1 MSKPL
6 SVKIKKDKVLK
17 ALRTSLSKRMTWKDD
32 YAKERAK
39 YEKAQKAWENAVI
52 KKVGKNTKPSE
63 ISVRVWGDKVRVQY
77 EFNLKLKA
85 FPDEPQAPET
95 KNDWQVRQEIE
106 EIENAIRMLEMSDDE
121 IINTST
127 YRSIAGYL

>member
-17 ALRTSLSKRMTWKDD
+17 ALRTSLSKRMTWKED

-39 YEKAQKAWENAVI
+39 YEKAHKAWETAVI
-52 KKVGKNTKPSE
+52 KKVGKTTKPSE
-63 ISVRVWGDKVRVQY
+63 ISVRNWGGDVRV
-77 EFNLKLKA
+77 EFEYNLKRKSL
-85 FPDEPQAPET
+85 PDEPDAPET
-95 KNDWQVRQEIE
+95 KNDWQVKQEIE